1 MSAPSSFAIL
11 QSPRAIARTAGWV
24 YLLNFAFA
32 PGMMAL
38 RLIRVNDPTATATNI
53 LAHTTLF
60 QLGFSGNLIA
70 VAAYLVVTALLYQI
84 FAAVNKNVSLVAALM
99 SAAGCILIAVG
110 TAFYLTSLVV
120 LTVAHPASGAALE
133 QAQTFALVLIKL
145 YGQCYNTSLVFFA
158 FYLILLG
165 ILTYKSTFLP
175 RILGVS
181 LIAAGPGWLTF
192 LWPPLARALFPWLLV
207 TDIGEVALIIWL
219 IVHGVNSERWHEQMR
234 MQTT

>member
-1 MSAPSSFAIL
+1 MSQAIL

-38 RLIRVNDPTATATNI
+38 RLIRVNDAAATATNI

-60 QLGFSGNLIA
+60 QLGFAGNLIA

-84 FAAVNKNVSLVAALM
+84 FTAVNKTVSLVAALM
-99 SAAGCILIAVG
+99 SAAGCVLIAVG
-110 TAFYLTSLVV
+110 TAFYLTSLGV
-120 LTVAHPASGAALE
+120 LTGAHSASPAALE
-133 QAQTFALVLIKL
+133 QAQTFALMLVKL
-145 YGQCYNTSLVFFA
+145 YSQCYNTSLVFFA

-175 RILGVS
+175 RILGVA

-192 LWPPLARALFPWLLV
+192 LWPPLARALFPGCW
-207 TDIGEVALIIWL
+207 
-219 IVHGVNSERWHEQMR
+219 
-234 MQTT
+234 